1 MATER
6 FRCNTISCLQD
17 LDGNQVF
24 DHERKAAIFWSVFR
38 DRMGVSDKPKMVFD
52 LSEQIEDKGDL
63 SSLCAQIS
71 TKEIVDVLKKML
83 VDKAQGQMVSMD
95 VFINLVGR
103 LLHKISTDFVLTFWV
118 ALLILLPSTIL
129 TSPWFQ
135 RCLLLKLV
143 MIIGLSLWWTFQW
156 KFFAKFSLMGCSCW
170 C

>member
-1 MATER
+1 
-6 FRCNTISCLQD
+6 
-17 LDGNQVF
+17 
-24 DHERKAAIFWSVFR
+24 
-38 DRMGVSDKPKMVFD
+38 MGVSDKPKMVFD

-103 LLHKISTDFVLTFWV
+103 LLHKISTDFVLTFGV

-135 RCLLLKLV
+135 RCLRLKLL
-143 MIIGLSLWWTFQW
+143 MIIGLSL
-156 KFFAKFSLMGCSCW
+156 
-170 C
+170 